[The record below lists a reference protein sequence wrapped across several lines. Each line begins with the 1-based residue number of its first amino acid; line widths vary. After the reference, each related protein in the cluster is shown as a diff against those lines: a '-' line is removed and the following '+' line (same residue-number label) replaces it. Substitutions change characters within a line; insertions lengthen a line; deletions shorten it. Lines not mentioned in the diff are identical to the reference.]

1 MSEVCVYVKC
11 VCVRVRVRER
21 EREMET
27 EAEGRRRAGGRGVLE
42 RGQRCSAG
50 SNVTEET
57 TGAYTHSAH
66 KHTPLLHQ

>member
-1 MSEVCVYVKC
+1 M
-11 VCVRVRVRER
+11 RER

-57 TGAYTHSAH
+57 TGAYTLGAQTHTTVASITFLSRKKK
-66 KHTPLLHQ
+66 KHLLG